1 MNQYTGVSINPEAVI
16 QVLAEAYPKTLSMT
30 TLQGKLHAGRPRIES
45 GLMVLA
51 ASALTGIESGLRECS
66 AFHWSVGVACAKGGE
81 GRCYLP
87 SL

>member
-1 MNQYTGVSINPEAVI
+1 
-16 QVLAEAYPKTLSMT
+16 
-30 TLQGKLHAGRPRIES
+30 
-45 GLMVLA
+45 MVLA